1 MRNPIIRAM
10 VRALLAASAGW
21 CALSAAATPDVFF
34 QPIHLPYDYSGFLAL
49 TADGSARS
57 GIWHPKYDVFANFSG
72 VEDCYRSLS
81 DQVNVPREIAWPVKG
96 RYTAVAATSIVTE
109 SLLRI
114 MTSHPFRG
122 TPAGTA
128 LDADG
133 RVWVWYLVGYNYATQ
148 LLPSAAVPIP
158 GVANVK
164 AVAGSLLLK
173 QDGTVWRWFERETT
187 GSSDI
192 CMQRF
197 VLTAEPVAGLDRI
210 VAIASKGGAEFAL
223 KADGTLWSWGNNYYG
238 QLGLGDREDRATPTR
253 IPGIDGVVAVFPLG
267 LTNYAA
273 KADGSLWGWGYDI
286 KYLTSGV
293 SGEASPV
300 PQLIPGIDQVKQMAA
315 GPGIVVALKHDG
327 TVWAW
332 GTSWGTIFCGQIC
345 AEGDDPCPQPPLAFT
360 PPVRLRGIGNDVI
373 RVAVGGTVGT
383 ALLGD
388 TTIQKRTIA
397 IVHADGSITVIGAP
411 LPGVHIDYGASDRKV
426 YALGRVTD
434 LNLLKPPS
442 LPDTDRILDWSEQTY
457 PDTFSPTGSVTQ
469 TADGYTYR
477 YYRDSKSYLG
487 AKDDR
492 LWYLKPGAALDH
504 VQDVGSLA
512 ERLEEAKRAGY

>member
-1 MRNPIIRAM
+1 M
-10 VRALLAASAGW
+10 VRALLAATAGW
-21 CALSAAATPDVFF
+21 YALSAAATPDVFF
-34 QPIHLPYDYSGFLAL
+34 QPIHWPFEYSGFVAL
-49 TADGSARS
+49 SADGVVRS
-57 GIWHPKYDVFANFSG
+57 GLWLPQDYDRLPNFGS
-72 VEDCYRSLS
+72 DNPCHRSYGGQINL
-81 DQVNVPREIAWPVKG
+81 PRDTAWPVKG
-96 RYTAVAATSIVTE
+96 LYSAVAAAPLPLPMWS
-109 SLLRI
+109 
-114 MTSHPFRG
+114 PY
-122 TPAGTA
+122 AGAA

-133 RVWVWYLVGYNYATQ
+133 RVWPWYLVAYNDGTQ
-148 LLPSAAVPIP
+148 VLPSAAAPIP

-173 QDGTVWRWFERETT
+173 QDGTVWRWFESEIT
-187 GSSDI
+187 GSPDI
-192 CMQRF
+192 CMRRY
-197 VLTAEPVAGLDRI
+197 VLTAEPVTGLDQI
-210 VAIASKGGAEFAL
+210 TAIATEEGAKFAL
-223 KADGTLWSWGNNYYG
+223 KADGTLWSWGSNYYG

-253 IPGIDGVVAVFPLG
+253 IPNLDDVVAVFALG
-267 LTNYAA
+267 SSNYAA
-273 KADGSLWGWGYDI
+273 KADGSLWGWGVNRMPLPDGA
-286 KYLTSGV
+286 SA
-293 SGEASPV
+293 GEVNPAPV
-300 PQLIPGIDQVKQMAA
+300 LISGIDQVKQMAA
-315 GPGIVVALKHDG
+315 GPDIVVALKHDG

-332 GTSWGTIFCGQIC
+332 GSDWGAGWWGQIC
-345 AEGDDPCPQPPLAFT
+345 AAGDDPCPPLPTAYAPLVYT
-360 PPVRLRGIGNDVI
+360 PPTRLRGIGNDAI

-397 IVHADGSITVIGAP
+397 VVHADGSITVIGAP
-411 LPGVHIDYGASDRKV
+411 LPGVHIDYGAGDRKV

-457 PDTFSPTGSVTQ
+457 PDIFSPAGSVTQ

-492 LWYLKPGAALDH
+492 LWYLKPGATLDH